1 MTSVLCI
8 TCAIGQYF
16 SAAFSLPS
24 SDSINIYV
32 TITSAPASAK
42 ARASARHRPRDD
54 SVTTGTLP
62 ANKLAHEDIN
72 LPPIFH
78 YNTLAL
84 LFERMLLTQFLVL
97 QIQMFAK
104 SF

>member
-8 TCAIGQYF
+8 TCAIGPYF
-16 SAAFSLPS
+16 SAAFSLSS
-24 SDSINIYV
+24 SDSINISV
-32 TITSAPASAK
+32 TITSAPALAK
-42 ARASARHRPRDD
+42 ARASARPRPRDAH
-54 SVTTGTLP
+54 VTTAPLP
-62 ANKLAHEDIN
+62 ANIFTNDYIN
-72 LPPIFH
+72 LHPIFH
-78 YNTLAL
+78 LNIEAL